1 MAEKGHTISGST
13 PRPAELSVGIVGAGE
28 ITSRIHL
35 PVLTACDGIRIAY
48 VADKKAQSARAVG
61 ESYKLTAIT
70 VPANIEDLPVSDVV
84 LLAVPVSAR
93 APYYE
98 LFARRKTAVLAEKP
112 LAISGADAERICA
125 MYSDYALACGF
136 QRRSFATA
144 VLARRAVAEKWFGTL
159 RGVQVSE
166 GSLTTKTGVDSHF
179 YDQPSAGGGVLM
191 DLGCHSLDLAMYIS
205 GASAAIPVE
214 HRFVFDD
221 DIDREIEARL
231 TLETP
236 NGPCPLHYFVTW
248 LRPAKNT
255 IDLRFDN
262 CTVSL
267 SCRPGETLEIRSN
280 IGGRLAALLA
290 ANGAGASTVYQA
302 FYLEW
307 TAFLD
312 GVRTRQASKFSARSC
327 LPTVRAVEA
336 LYAQR
341 KGG

>member
-1 MAEKGHTISGST
+1 MTEKIPAISESS
-13 PRPAELSVGIVGAGE
+13 PRHAELSVGIVGAGE

-48 VADKKAQSARAVG
+48 VTDKNAHAARAVG
-61 ESYKLTAIT
+61 EGYKLAAIT
-70 VPANIEDLPVSDVV
+70 MPANIEELPVTDVA

-125 MYSDYALACGF
+125 MYPDYALACGF

-144 VLARRAVAEKWFGTL
+144 VIARRAVAEKWFGTL

-205 GASAAIPVE
+205 GASAAILGE
-214 HRFVFDD
+214 HRFVFDG
-221 DIDREIEARL
+221 DIDREVEARL
-231 TLETP
+231 ALETP
-236 NGPCPLHYFVTW
+236 DGPCSLHYLVTW
-248 LRPAKNT
+248 LRLRKTPSICASIIAPYLSPAVPPK
-255 IDLRFDN
+255 
-262 CTVSL
+262 L
-267 SCRPGETLEIRSN
+267 SRS
-280 IGGRLAALLA
+280 AAM
-290 ANGAGASTVYQA
+290 
-302 FYLEW
+302 
-307 TAFLD
+307 
-312 GVRTRQASKFSARSC
+312 
-327 LPTVRAVEA
+327 
-336 LYAQR
+336 
-341 KGG
+341 